1 MDGRVWSPSP
11 FWRSLQSIVRVFFSL
26 LLLMNSERE
35 KHEKEQQMVYEQTTK
50 EIDELLNEIA
60 VWLIND

>member
-1 MDGRVWSPSP
+1 
-11 FWRSLQSIVRVFFSL
+11 
-26 LLLMNSERE
+26 MNSERE

-60 VWLIND
+60 V